1 MSATSRAYGRIA
13 VAAGL
18 LAGTV
23 AGSALTAA
31 PALAAPINL
40 YVGGAGCSDNGRGS
54 ASRPFCTINQGT
66 SVATAGQSVLVAPGH
81 YPEAVTVRNSGTSE
95 RPIVIRP
102 RRGASVTIT
111 SASGDGAVVLN
122 GVQHV
127 QVTGLTIT
135 NPTWYGI
142 SVSNSSDILIANNTV
157 TYAGTPASGQKA
169 AGIRLVNTT
178 ASTVTGNI
186 TDHNSDHGIYL
197 ASGATGNTVSYN
209 ESSWNANEYQR
220 NANGINVIAA
230 GNTVIGNVVHDNEDS
245 GLQFYTGGNNG
256 LATLNVAYNNGDHGI
271 DNLNVTGG
279 RLIGNTVYRNCTSG
293 INVEGTSGN
302 YIVKNNISV
311 DNAVY
316 PAYNGI
322 ACDRR
327 KGNIGIYDSAPST
340 TTVNHN
346 LVWLS
351 TPGKMYAFGSTFTS
365 LAAMQA
371 ATGQEQQGIQ
381 AAPLFANAAA
391 WDLRLAAGSLAVDS
405 ADSSAPGQQ
414 PQDILGTARV
424 DDPAVANTGVGPRA
438 YDDRGAYELVPGG

>member
-1 MSATSRAYGRIA
+1 MSATSRVYGRVV

-31 PALAAPINL
+31 PALAAPTDL
-40 YVGGAGCSDNGRGS
+40 HVGGAGCSDSGRGS
-54 ASRPFCTINQGT
+54 AARPFCTINRGT
-66 SVATAGQSVLVAPGH
+66 SVATAGQSVLVASGH
-81 YPEAVTVRNSGTSE
+81 YAETVTVRNSGESG
-95 RPIVIRP
+95 RPIVVRP
-102 RRGASVTIT
+102 KRGAAVTLT
-111 SASGDGAVVLN
+111 SGGGDGAVVLN

-127 QVTGLTIT
+127 EVIGLTIT
-135 NPTWYGI
+135 NPTSYGI
-142 SVSNSSDILIANNTV
+142 LVTNSSDILIANNTV
-157 TYAGTPASGQKA
+157 TYAGTPVSGQKA
-169 AGIRLVNTT
+169 AGIRLTNTT
-178 ASTVTGNI
+178 ASTVTGNT

-220 NANGINVIAA
+220 AATGINVIAA

-322 ACDRR
+322 ACNRR

-351 TPGKMYAFGSTFTS
+351 TPGKMYAFGSTYTS

-381 AAPLFANAAA
+381 GDPQFYDAAA
-391 WDLRLAAGSLAVDS
+391 WDLRLAAGSPAVDS
-405 ADSSAPGQQ
+405 ADSGAPGQQ
-414 PQDILGTARV
+414 AQDILGTARV
-424 DDPAVANTGVGPRA
+424 DDPAVVNTGVGPRA

>member
-1 MSATSRAYGRIA
+1 MSATLRAYGRIL
-13 VAAGL
+13 VI
-18 LAGTV
+18 AGTV
-23 AGSALTAA
+23 AASALTAA
-31 PALAAPINL
+31 PALAAPTDL
-40 YVGGAGCSDNGRGS
+40 YVGGAGCSDSGRGS
-54 ASRPFCTINQGT
+54 ANRPFCTISRGA
-66 SVATAGQSVLVAPGH
+66 SAATAGQSVLVAPGH
-81 YPEAVTVRNSGTSE
+81 YPEAVTVRNSGTSG

-102 RRGASVTIT
+102 RPGGSVTIT

-279 RLIGNTVYRNCTSG
+279 QLIGNTVYRNCTSG

-381 AAPLFANAAA
+381 ADPLFANAAA
-391 WDLRLAAGSLAVDS
+391 WDLRLAAGSTAVDS
-405 ADSSAPGQQ
+405 ADSGAPGQQ